1 MLLIVHVFTTK
12 CIVLTVCGVNI
23 DKCEMLEKMLSWQP
37 DCFQLDN
44 CWLKSLHVALC
55 SLPRSP
61 LVREEVSQQE
71 TVPKQSWSQL
81 RFKKIE
87 K

>member
-12 CIVLTVCGVNI
+12 CIVLTLFGVNI